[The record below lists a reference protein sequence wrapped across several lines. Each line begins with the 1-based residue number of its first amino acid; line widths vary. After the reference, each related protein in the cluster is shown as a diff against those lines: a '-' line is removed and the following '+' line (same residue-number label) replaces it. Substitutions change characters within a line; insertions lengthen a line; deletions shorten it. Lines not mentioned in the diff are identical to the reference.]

1 MAVLVVASVG
11 GGLWLARICRT
22 DGRLLLLFL
31 AVILVHLYLLA
42 KRPDWVALTPLGP
55 TQNSRFWGIGN
66 QLETL
71 LLAPLLAG
79 AVIAARRFGVLG
91 FSAFGALG
99 LFMMTDNRFG
109 SDGGGAIVLGL
120 ALAFLGARELRLGK
134 RGFVLLLGAAAA
146 VVLKVVS
153 ANLNAAGPDHLR
165 SAFSSGLSGVWAV
178 AENRWPLSYLP
189 AIANWPV
196 VLPLL
201 LWFVGSFA
209 VALFV
214 ARRRPTRDFVVTL
227 GIATVAS
234 LLVNDSAMYELTGGV
249 AVLGALVRF
258 APAPAV
264 PFSLRSL
271 VRVRRLQPAPVEVAD
286 D

>member
-1 MAVLVVASVG
+1 
-11 GGLWLARICRT
+11 
-22 DGRLLLLFL
+22 
-31 AVILVHLYLLA
+31 
-42 KRPDWVALTPLGP
+42 
-55 TQNSRFWGIGN
+55 
-66 QLETL
+66 
-71 LLAPLLAG
+71 
-79 AVIAARRFGVLG
+79 
-91 FSAFGALG
+91 
-99 LFMMTDNRFG
+99 MMTDNRFG
-109 SDGGGAIVLGL
+109 SDGGGAIVLGI
-120 ALAFLGARELRLGK
+120 ALAFLGARLFRLGT
-134 RGFVLLLGAAAA
+134 RGFLLLLGAAAA

-153 ANLNAAGPDHLR
+153 ANLNTAGPDHLR
-165 SAFSSGLSGVWAV
+165 SAFSNGLSGVWAV

-189 AIANWPV
+189 AIDNWPV

-209 VALFV
+209 IALFI

-227 GIATVAS
+227 GIATAAS

-271 VRVRRLQPAPVEVAD
+271 VRVRRLQPVPVEALED
-286 D
+286 